1 MKFMTSFILILSQAY
16 AMTGLE
22 VMQKVEENAQG
33 FIGSVSELKMTL
45 IDAHGA
51 SVERV
56 MSAKVLENDKKGNK
70 SVTEFIKPKD
80 IKGTKLLT
88 WTIKDDNNKQWLY
101 LPKFKRVKK
110 INSKNQSGSFM
121 GSEFSYEDIGGQVIN
136 KYNYK
141 LISENKS
148 QWEVESTPKNKS
160 GYSKMI
166 TYISKTDMNPI
177 KVKYF
182 DRRGELLKESE
193 LSNFNTYKA
202 GKKSFSIADKIIMQN
217 LQTKKKS
224 IIKWTK
230 RQVGVKLKE
239 KNFKSSKLK

>member
-1 MKFMTSFILILSQAY
+1 MKYLIGLFVLSSQVFAL
-16 AMTGLE
+16 TGLE
-22 VMQKVEENAQG
+22 VMQKVEKNGEG
-33 FIGSVSELKMTL
+33 YIGSVSELKMTL

-56 MSAKVLENDKKGNK
+56 MSAKVLENDKDGDK
-70 SVTEFIKPKD
+70 SITEFIKPKD

-88 WTIKDDNNKQWLY
+88 WTSKVESNKQWLF

-121 GSEFSYEDIGGQVIN
+121 GSEFSYEDIGGQVID

-141 LISENKS
+141 VVSEDKTN
-148 QWEVESTPKNKS
+148 WEIESTPKKKS
-160 GYSKMI
+160 GYSKLI
-166 TYISKTDMNPI
+166 TTISKIDLSPI

-193 LSNFNTYKA
+193 LTEFNSYKV
-202 GKKSFSIADKIIMQN
+202 GKKSFSIADKITMQN
-217 LQTKKKS
+217 VQTKKKS
-224 IIKWTK
+224 VIEWTTRK
-230 RQVGVKLKE
+230 LGVNLKS
-239 KNFKSSKLK
+239 KDFKSSKLK